1 MRTLIRLTF
10 TLYVVI
16 KSEYDAHV
24 YDIYEQKVIE
34 SFDFDGRRIADLTLS
49 ETGSK
54 ALLTS
59 GEDWHVVTLS
69 PYSEKDPWS
78 TIPTVSA
85 DGQLRTPKGSL
96 TELDAEFGQQ
106 FPYRMC
112 FVDHSVVKIP
122 EDQLKDM
129 PDAFIPRALAQDY
142 CE

>member
-1 MRTLIRLTF
+1 MCIR
-10 TLYVVI
+10 
-16 KSEYDAHV
+16 D
-24 YDIYEQKVIE
+24 
-34 SFDFDGRRIADLTLS
+34 R
-49 ETGSK
+49 
-54 ALLTS
+54 LTS
-59 GEDWHVVTLS
+59 GEDWRVVTLS

-78 TIPTVSA
+78 TIPTVAA

-129 PDAFIPRALAQDY
+129 PDAFIPRSLAQDY